1 MSFDDERNSLESRF
15 NTQWATYATSA
26 NVPIAWDNVEYKPVT
41 GTTFVRFSVFPGDS
55 YQASLGDRP
64 LHRAVGII
72 DIGIFV
78 PQGEGTENARDLA
91 DIAAEIFRNWQ
102 DTTNKIR
109 CRSPYL
115 TRVGEEEGWFQMS
128 VTIPYIRDE
137 LFDNP

>member
-15 NTQWATYATSA
+15 NTQWATYTTSA
-26 NVPIAWDNVEYKPVT
+26 DVPIAWDNVEYAPVT
-41 GTTFVRFSVFPGDS
+41 GTTFIRFSVYPGDA
-55 YQASLGDRP
+55 YQVSLGDRP
-64 LHRAVGII
+64 LHRVVGII

-78 PQGEGTENARDLA
+78 PQGQGTETARDLA

-115 TRVGEEEGWFQMS
+115 TRIGEEEGWFQMN
-128 VTIPYIRDE
+128 VTVPYIRDE
-137 LFDNP
+137 LFANP